1 VSVPFRV
8 VACLAFAFA
17 FLPHQAAAQSAHG
30 VANTT
35 CQQFN
40 RAARANDILY
50 IQASNWLLGYVSG
63 MNSAL
68 KASGSTSAVIALG
81 NDELMNSAGRYCDA
95 NPQKTIANAAAEW
108 YPTLPR
114 QAEAPQPQQQQS
126 QRPSGWTIDLNQA
139 PRSRPG
145 LDMKR

>member
-1 VSVPFRV
+1 MRLSSRL
-8 VACLAFAFA
+8 VACIVFAVA
-17 FLPHQAAAQSAHG
+17 LMPREAASQSAHG

-35 CQQFN
+35 CGQFN
-40 RAARANDILY
+40 RAARMNDILY
-50 IQASNWLLGYVSG
+50 VQSSNWLLGYVSG

-68 KASGSTSAVIALG
+68 KASGNSQVVVTMS

-114 QAEAPQPQQQQS
+114 QAEVQQPQQQQS
-126 QRPSGWTIDLNQA
+126 QKPSGWYIDLNQS
-139 PRSRPG
+139 PRARPG
-145 LDMKR
+145 LEMKR

>member
-1 VSVPFRV
+1 VFRF
-8 VACLAFAFA
+8 AALLAFAVA
-17 FLPHQAAAQSAHG
+17 LIPREAASQSVHG
-30 VANTT
+30 AAGTT
-35 CQQFN
+35 CQNFN
-40 RAARANDILY
+40 RAARMNDILY
-50 IQASNWLLGYVSG
+50 VQASNWLLGYVSG

-68 KASGSTSAVIALG
+68 KASGNSQVVVTLN

-108 YPTLPR
+108 YPTLPK
-114 QAEAPQPQQQQS
+114 QADAQQPQQSQS
-126 QRPSGWTIDLNQA
+126 QPSRGWTIDLNQS